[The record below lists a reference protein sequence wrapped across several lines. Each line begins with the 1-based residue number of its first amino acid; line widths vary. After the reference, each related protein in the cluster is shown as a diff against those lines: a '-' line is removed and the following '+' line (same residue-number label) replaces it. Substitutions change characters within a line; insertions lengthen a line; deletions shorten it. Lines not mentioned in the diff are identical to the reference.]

1 MKAIFYDASA
11 TMLKKNHYPVVDYFF
26 KKNPDF
32 QSVFISNE
40 TGINIYSQKNKI
52 DENEL
57 LNLNN
62 SSFMKFKTFNHKKL
76 SKLLKKEKPDF
87 LIIAGYRI
95 YDQLITA
102 ICNNENINI
111 YKLQHGFEIDS
122 VNYKIKSILL
132 KTTKVIRLLAASLN
146 LGFVSNSDPFLLSLY
161 YTRYILT
168 GSKLKNTLLDN
179 KLFHP
184 TLIFV
189 YSDYY
194 KEFWFNKFGLDK
206 SKMVYIT
213 PSDFSIINK
222 IHKKQKQK
230 GCCYIAQTL
239 VEDGR
244 LSKNEF
250 IALLKEY
257 ESIVK
262 SVSSFVIKTHPRS
275 DISNYSVLTKYPN
288 VTITNELPN
297 CNSYLTHY
305 SSLIYTV
312 AFLSKNIIIHE
323 LNGHETPEVFKQI
336 NPKICNTVSE
346 IIKTLKDTSIEA
358 LPSIDIL
365 KKKLKYFVEFEDIDP
380 YENIY
385 NNITINLNK

>member
-1 MKAIFYDASA
+1 
-11 TMLKKNHYPVVDYFF
+11 
-26 KKNPDF
+26 
-32 QSVFISNE
+32 
-40 TGINIYSQKNKI
+40 
-52 DENEL
+52 
-57 LNLNN
+57 
-62 SSFMKFKTFNHKKL
+62 
-76 SKLLKKEKPDF
+76 
-87 LIIAGYRI
+87 
-95 YDQLITA
+95 
-102 ICNNENINI
+102 
-111 YKLQHGFEIDS
+111 
-122 VNYKIKSILL
+122 
-132 KTTKVIRLLAASLN
+132 
-146 LGFVSNSDPFLLSLY
+146 
-161 YTRYILT
+161 
-168 GSKLKNTLLDN
+168 
-179 KLFHP
+179 
-184 TLIFV
+184 
-189 YSDYY
+189 
-194 KEFWFNKFGLDK
+194 
-206 SKMVYIT
+206 VYIT